1 MKQYLYGASVQGI
14 QSFIFKTN
22 KLKEIIGAS
31 ELVERICT
39 TEFYKISNLNASS
52 AELIQSAAG
61 NVKCI
66 LTEAQCRL
74 VVLNFPKNAQKIAP
88 GITISQAV
96 VEINDGQALPIDE
109 LEKRLKIQRN
119 KISMPA
125 EIGFMGLERDRRT
138 GGVAYKDLL
147 SFETYAKRAAIQ
159 SDPKMQD
166 EYSIEALFEKM
177 SGIGK
182 VPNRNLSFDITDIT
196 ASSNNS
202 WIAII
207 HADANGL
214 GNIIQNQGMT
224 LTKNSEFKSF
234 SDKIE
239 KATKRAANIAFQ
251 EIVQTDVDKN
261 QLSRYPIRPVVLGG
275 DDLTVI
281 IRADLALPFTELFLR
296 SFENETKQEFQ
307 NLQTKIGSL
316 TACAG
321 IAYIKESYPLHYG
334 INLAE
339 ALCSD
344 AKKTSREE
352 SSIAFYKVQ
361 ESFIEDLQTLKD
373 RTLSVDDGY
382 LSYYFGPYSFEKLKN
397 LNKKLID
404 LKSVSNDKSKSVGK
418 LRRIVS
424 ETYRN
429 RTSAM
434 FMMERMKQVNERI
447 YSILELDKEKE
458 ILKIGGKSQLVDLIT
473 LHSFNYG
480 NE

>member
-1 MKQYLYGASVQGI
+1 MKQYLYGVSTQGI
-14 QSFIFKTN
+14 QSFIFRTN
-22 KLKEIIGAS
+22 KLSEIIGAS

-39 TEFYKISNLNASS
+39 TEFYKISGLSS
-52 AELIQSAAG
+52 TSPELIQSAAG

-66 LTEAQCRL
+66 LSEAQCRL
-74 VVLNFPKNAQKIAP
+74 VVLHFPKLIQSIAP
-88 GITISQAV
+88 GISVSQAV
-96 VEINDGQALPIDE
+96 VEITDQQNLPIDE
-109 LEKRLKIQRN
+109 LEKKLKLQRN
-119 KISMPA
+119 KISSPV
-125 EIGFMGLERDRRT
+125 EIGFMGLARDRRT
-138 GGVAYKDLL
+138 GGVAYKDML
-147 SFETYAKRAAIQ
+147 SYETFTKRAAVA
-159 SDPKMQD
+159 SGSNMLD
-166 EYSIEALFEKM
+166 EYSREALFEKM
-177 SGIGK
+177 SGISK
-182 VPNRNLSFDITDIT
+182 VPNRRLSFDMKDIT
-196 ASSNNS
+196 AARVDS
-202 WIAII
+202 WIAIV

-214 GNIIQNQGMT
+214 GKIIQNQGKH
-224 LTKNSEFKSF
+224 LTKCGEFKSF

-296 SFENETKQEFQ
+296 NFENETKQEFQ
-307 NLQTKIGSL
+307 NLQTKIGAL

-321 IAYIKESYPLHYG
+321 IAYIKDSYPLHYG

-352 SSIAFYKVQ
+352 SSIALYKVQ

-382 LSYYFGPYSFEKLKN
+382 LFYYYGPYNFEKLEK
-397 LNKKLID
+397 LNKKLLD

-447 YSILELDKEKE
+447 YSLLELEKEKE
-458 ILKIGGKSQLVDLIT
+458 ILKNGGKSQLVDLIT